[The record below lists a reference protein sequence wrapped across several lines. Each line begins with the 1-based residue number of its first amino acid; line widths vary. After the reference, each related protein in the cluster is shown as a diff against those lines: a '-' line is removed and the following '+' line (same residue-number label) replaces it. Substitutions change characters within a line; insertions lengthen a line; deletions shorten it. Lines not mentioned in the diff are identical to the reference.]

1 MCSSDMLGVLNA
13 CLPVWLL
20 AHAQALVLAPCL
32 GMLLPVAGAGGLDDA
47 VGAFVRLL
55 QDAPPLQRGDSADPG
70 APAGQMTLAE
80 GLEHLARI
88 RAQLPAF

>member
-1 MCSSDMLGVLNA
+1 ML
-13 CLPVWLL
+13 PS
-20 AHAQALVLAPCL
+20 
-32 GMLLPVAGAGGLDDA
+32 AGAGGLDDA

-55 QDAPPLQRGDSADPG
+55 QDAPPLQRGDGADQG

-88 RAQLPAF
+88 RAQLPAL